1 MSQRLL
7 GGCAAARPVRNER
20 VEEAGETERPVRR
33 ELAAP
38 GERDLERDREREDL
52 RDRSLS
58 LSLSLPRPP
67 LPLSCLRPTSRTGE
81 GDRRDPRV
89 YSPFFLALG
98 TYR

>member
-7 GGCAAARPVRNER
+7 GGCAAARPVRKER
-20 VEEAGETERPVRR
+20 VEEAGDTERPVRR

-38 GERDLERDREREDL
+38 GERDLERDRDRDDL
-52 RDRSLS
+52 RDRS

-67 LPLSCLRPTSRTGE
+67 LPLSCLRPTSRAGE

-98 TYR
+98 TNR